1 MKTTILKSIIL
12 SLVLITGVNAAWA
25 GQKTI
30 FLKPNSNWI
39 QSSAWFS
46 VYCFNN
52 GEEWVKMTDND
63 SDGTYECLIDEKY
76 SDIIFC
82 RMNSNDKNSL
92 NWNNVWNQTSDLKL
106 QSGKDL
112 YTIASGAWS
121 KGFGTWSAFTLSANK
136 TIYLKPND
144 GWKSDGARF
153 AVYAFNASGSKWYS
167 LNNVDCNGDYY
178 SCTIDKTYH
187 TVIFCRM
194 NGSEATNKWENV
206 YNQTGNIILLNNG
219 KNTDQFNITDWGAGS
234 WGTYLAPSY
243 TVTLIADS
251 HGTYNVTYGGKTV
264 TSKLDANV
272 EVTVPFDTKITITSN
287 TPKAGY
293 AQTHGAHIKIGNQG
307 YQNATL
313 GTEYTVCGTTT
324 ITGNF
329 VSAKEQKVYLQPTTI
344 WATKDAAEV
353 YRAYVFHDS
362 GNKWL
367 DATAVSI
374 TLTDGVT
381 YSTGDNVQ
389 EYEFTIPAGYHS
401 VIFCRVENKNVNS
414 FNDKN
419 FWNKTNDLLI
429 PVGQPTNCCKITK
442 MGEKPTPES
451 EPENCESVWKVRTFD
466 VNVYSSTFGE
476 YGFVYDN
483 VKHYAPSS
491 EYTTYEVPQGASIK
505 IFSTP
510 YNDTY
515 RGDVMTNVGGVRT
528 ETTPN
533 SPNLTISAPT
543 NIDDNFKTTTEHVVY
558 LAIPNNQ
565 GTWVNTT
572 NKDNYVYAFHSRTEA
587 NQGAVVAMGTEVGRA
602 NVKLDSKDV
611 EHIYYRCVIPAGY
624 NTIRFEKRSA
634 KESFNGTDLQSVDLK
649 YQIPLNSVNCY
660 RLDRRITDA
669 GSDKDKFA
677 GVWEQAPGFAGDYR
691 LVYKKSATVVYP
703 SDIVRNGTES
713 QTVSLHIN
721 PVNANNEYPKLELQ
735 KYVDAE
741 WVTQSTK
748 LVKDITTI
756 TNDSYEQGRG
766 VWNFVVKKDGSS
778 MAVDY
783 NAAERYTGNYYVR
796 TNNAEGGWRFYTLST
811 NKMTYSSYAKA
822 HSGYTHYFCRWV
834 GIEWVKDENNKTVSS
849 TVPGKNNN
857 VKFIV
862 ANEYGA
868 VISNELA
875 KDDYTDEGGILP
887 ENANVRWT
895 WDERTNEVKR
905 AYIMGSDKDHLMLSY
920 RPAAGANEKTVKLQ
934 DKENWIYEVELEDVK
949 GGSEIIAL
957 RAQYPSTTRA
967 TQCFIEDKDMITS
980 DNNMPHTVRVMYDFK
995 TNQTSVML
1003 IPDKNEVNV
1012 GIDVLIERENQGEAT
1027 QVTSPINAANPEG
1040 YTVYAAMTFSK
1051 DHIMS
1056 ETATEWE
1063 RLYYW
1068 VSFPF
1073 NVRISDVFGFG
1084 EYGKQWIIQY
1094 YNGAA
1099 RAANGFYLESPT
1111 YWRYISDTTY
1121 HAHADLEDSNGNPS
1135 NGVMVANRGY
1145 ILALAKSI
1153 AQQGIFQN
1161 NNDYVRLYFPS
1172 MEKIQ
1177 SIDGNMQD
1185 VTSILKE
1192 YNCSISGREEYD
1204 CHWHVIGA
1212 PSYANKNI
1220 NIRQDD
1226 LFYYYKYNTSD
1237 NTYTVQETTSEE
1249 FKSMHSYMVQYA
1261 GNITW
1266 KAWEQQPEQ
1275 IAARRNADYEPQI
1288 CNLGLQLMQ
1297 NSQTLDQTFVRMQE
1311 DDATAEFDMN
1321 LDLTKIINSSANIY
1335 SLAGEKKIELAGNV
1349 LPVADTTIPLGVV
1362 IRKTGDY
1369 TFSMPAGTD
1378 GTVVELID
1386 YEANTRTNLLLSDYI
1401 VNIPAGTHTNRF
1413 ALSVAP
1419 SKIATSLESSENN
1432 AAKGINKYLINGQMV
1447 IVRDGAN
1454 YNAMGQKL

>member
-1 MKTTILKSIIL
+1 MKNTILKSIIL
-12 SLVLITGVNAAWA
+12 SLALIAGANTAWA

-30 FLKPNSNWI
+30 FLKPNSNWT

-46 VYCFNN
+46 VYCYNN
-52 GEEWVKMTDND
+52 GEEWVRMVDND
-63 SDGTYECLIDEKY
+63 GDGTYECLIDEKY

-82 RMNSNDKNSL
+82 RMKSNDKNSL
-92 NWNNVWNQTSDLKL
+92 NWDNVWNQTSDLKL

-112 YTIASGAWS
+112 YTIASDAWS
-121 KGFGTWSAFTLSANK
+121 KGSGSWSAFELKANK
-136 TIYLKPND
+136 TIYLKPNND
-144 GWKSDGARF
+144 WKSDNAHF
-153 AVYAFNASGSKWYS
+153 AVYAFNASENKWYS

-178 SCTIDKTYH
+178 SCTIDKKYH

-194 NGSEATNKWENV
+194 SSSTNDWSNV
-206 YNQTGNIILLNNG
+206 WNQTGNIILLNNS
-219 KNTDQFNITDWGAGS
+219 KNTDQFNITNWGAGS
-234 WGTYLAPSY
+234 WSTYSTPSY
-243 TVTLIADS
+243 KITLVADS
-251 HGTYNVTYGGKTV
+251 HGTYDVTYDGTTV
-264 TSKLDANV
+264 TSKLDENIEVNV
-272 EVTVPFDTKITITSN
+272 PLNTKIKITTN
-287 TPKAGY
+287 TPKTGY
-293 AQTHGAHIKIGNQG
+293 EQKHGAHIKIGNQD
-307 YQNATL
+307 YPNATL

-329 VSAKEQKVYLQPTTI
+329 VSKAEQKVYLQPTTI
-344 WATKDAAEV
+344 WATKDAVEA

-362 GNKWL
+362 GNEWL

-374 TLTDGVT
+374 TLTDGNT
-381 YSTGDNVQ
+381 YSSGDNVQ
-389 EYEFTIPAGYHS
+389 EYELTIPAGYHS
-401 VIFCRVENKNVNS
+401 IIFCRVKNSSVS
-414 FNDKN
+414 DFDSPD
-419 FWNKTNDLLI
+419 FWNKTGDLLI
-429 PVGQPTNCCKITK
+429 PVGQSQNCYKITQ
-442 MGEKPTPES
+442 MGVIQDGNSKPDD
-451 EPENCESVWKVRTFD
+451 CLGVWKVRTFD

-528 ETTPN
+528 ETTPS

-565 GTWVNTT
+565 GTWVSTT

-587 NQGAVVAMGTEVGRA
+587 NRGAVVAMGTEVGRA

-611 EHIYYRCVIPAGY
+611 EHIYYRCVVPAGY

-634 KESFNGTDLQSVDLK
+634 AGSFNGTIDPKDLQSVDLK

-677 GVWEQAPGFAGDYR
+677 GVWEQAPGFDGDYR

-735 KYVDAE
+735 KYVDAA
-741 WVTQSTK
+741 WVTQSTQ
-748 LVKDITTI
+748 LVKDIDVI

-766 VWNFVVKKDGSS
+766 VWNFVVKKNGSS

-783 NAAERYTGNYYVR
+783 NAAERYTGNYYIR

-822 HSGYTHYFCRWV
+822 HSGYTHYYCRWV
-834 GIEWVKDENNKTVSS
+834 GIVDNS
-849 TVPGKNNN
+849 TMPGKSNN

-875 KDDYTDEGGILP
+875 KDAYTEEGGILP

-905 AYIMGSDKDHLMLSY
+905 AYILGSDKDHLMLTYKPDSN
-920 RPAAGANEKTVKLQ
+920 ATTITKKLA
-934 DKENWIYEVELEDVK
+934 DKENWIYEIELENIQA
-949 GGSEIIAL
+949 GSKVESLA
-957 RAQYPSTTRA
+957 AKYPSTPKD
-967 TQCFIEDKDMITS
+967 TQYFISDKPMITS
-980 DNNMPHTVRVMYDFK
+980 DYGTSHKLRVMYDFK

-1003 IPDKNEVNV
+1003 IPDNNKADI
-1012 GIDVLIERENQGEAT
+1012 GIDVLIERENQGDAT
-1027 QVTSPINAANPEG
+1027 QVTSPINAASQEG
-1040 YTVYAAMTFSK
+1040 YTVYAAMTFK
-1051 DHIMS
+1051 KEHIMS

-1084 EYGKQWIIQY
+1084 EYGKQWVIQY
-1094 YNGAA
+1094 YNGAL
-1099 RAANGFYLESPT
+1099 RAKNGYQSEDQTF
-1111 YWRYISDTTY
+1111 WRYINPKDTVY
-1121 HAHADLEDSNGNPS
+1121 NPNKALEDANGNPC

-1161 NNDYVRLYFPS
+1161 NNDHVRLYFPS

-1177 SIDGNMQD
+1177 SIDGNMQN
-1185 VTSILKE
+1185 VTAILKP
-1192 YNCSISGREEYD
+1192 YTCTISGREEYD
-1204 CHWHVIGA
+1204 SHWHVIGA
-1212 PSYANKNI
+1212 PSYANKNVAVT
-1220 NIRQDD
+1220 QDD
-1226 LFYYYKYNTSD
+1226 LFFYYKYDAKT
-1237 NTYTVQETTSEE
+1237 NTYEVQETNSVE

-1261 GNITW
+1261 GNINWSANTTFVP
-1266 KAWEQQPEQ
+1266 QQ
-1275 IAARRNADYEPQI
+1275 IAASRNADYEPQL
-1288 CNLGLQLMQ
+1288 CHLGLLLMQ
-1297 NSQTLDQTFVRMQE
+1297 DGKTLDQTFIRMQE
-1311 DDATAEFDMN
+1311 DNATADYDMN
-1321 LDLTKIINSSANIY
+1321 LDLTKIINSGANIY
-1335 SLAGEKKIELAGNV
+1335 SLAGDKQIELAGNV
-1349 LPVADTTIPLGVV
+1349 LPTDDTTIPLGVL
-1362 IRKTGDY
+1362 IRQTGDY

-1378 GTVVELID
+1378 GAVVELID
-1386 YEANTRTNLLLSDYI
+1386 YETNTRTNLLLSDYT
-1401 VNIPAGTHTNRF
+1401 VNIPTGTHTNRF
-1413 ALSVAP
+1413 ALRVEQ
-1419 SKIATSLESSENN
+1419 SKTATGIESPADN
-1432 AAKGINKYLINGQMV
+1432 AAGVNKYIINGQLI
-1447 IVRDGAN
+1447 IVRDGAT
-1454 YNAMGQKL
+1454 YNTIGQQL

>member
-12 SLVLITGVNAAWA
+12 SLALMAGVDTAWA
-25 GQKTI
+25 KVI
-30 FLKPNSNWI
+30 YLKPNSNWLTKD
-39 QSSAWFS
+39 
-46 VYCFNN
+46 NN
-52 GEEWVKMTDND
+52 GKTPRFAARCWDDSGDFWYEMCDGNGDGVYTAIVDDKYTDV
-63 SDGTYECLIDEKY
+63 
-76 SDIIFC
+76 IFC
-82 RMNSNDKNSL
+82 RINPNTNENS
-92 NWNNVWNQTSDLKL
+92 WNTTWNQTNDLEITE
-106 QSGKDL
+106 GKNL
-112 YTIASGAWS
+112 YTVAAGAWS
-121 KGFGTWSAFTLSANK
+121 KGSGSWSSANYTK
-136 TIYLKPND
+136 AMYLQPNSN
-144 GWKSDGARF
+144 WISDNARF
-153 AVYAFNASGSKWYS
+153 AVYCFNGNSNGWLSMNLHIASCDLPYYKCDFPVDYQEVIFGRMKPGSTNGWNTETQIWNRTKN
-167 LNNVDCNGDYY
+167 LTVLGGKDCFAVKNGDWGVENAGADGQW
-178 SCTIDKTYH
+178 STY
-187 TVIFCRM
+187 
-194 NGSEATNKWENV
+194 AT
-206 YNQTGNIILLNNG
+206 
-219 KNTDQFNITDWGAGS
+219 
-234 WGTYLAPSY
+234 PSY

-251 HGTYNVTYGGKTV
+251 HGTYNVAYGGTTV

-293 AQTHGAHIKIGNQG
+293 AQTHGARIKIGNQE

-313 GTEYTVCGTTT
+313 GTPYTICGNTT
-324 ITGNF
+324 ITGNY
-329 VSAKEQKVYLQPTTI
+329 VSKAEQKVYLQPTTI
-344 WATKDAAEV
+344 WATNAAAEV

-362 GNKWL
+362 GNEWL

-401 VIFCRVENKNVNS
+401 VIFCRVKNSSVS
-414 FNDKN
+414 DFDSPD
-419 FWNKTNDLLI
+419 FWNKTGDLLI
-429 PVGQPTNCCKITK
+429 PVGQSQNCYKITQ
-442 MGEKPTPES
+442 MGVIQDGNSKPDD
-451 EPENCESVWKVRTFD
+451 CLGVWKVRTYD

-476 YGFVYDN
+476 YGFVYED
-483 VKHYAPSS
+483 VKYFSPEST
-491 EYTTYEVPQGASIK
+491 YKTYEVPQGASVK

-510 YNDTY
+510 YSDAFSGN
-515 RGDVMTNVGGVRT
+515 VMTNVSGERDELLAG
-528 ETTPN
+528 EY
-533 SPNLTISAPT
+533 LTISGPT
-543 NIDDNFKTTTEHVVY
+543 NMDDNYKTTKPFVVY
-558 LAIPNNQ
+558 LATPRNQ
-565 GTWVNTT
+565 SWD
-572 NKDNYVYAFHSRTEA
+572 NKTGKNHYLYAYHSRTE
-587 NQGAVVAMGTEVGRA
+587 NNGGSVVKMDF
-602 NVKLDSKDV
+602 VKTTDT
-611 EHIYYRCVIPAGY
+611 HHYYRCTIPTEC
-624 NTIRFEKRSA
+624 NTIRFEKRSNQNA
-634 KESFNGTDLQSVDLK
+634 YVSNNDLRTVDLK
-649 YQIPLNSVNCY
+649 YQIPINSINCY
-660 RLDRRITDA
+660 RLSGVDRDKTRTDSLHYE
-669 GSDKDKFA
+669 GL
-677 GVWEQAPGFAGDYR
+677 WESTPGFYGDWR
-691 LVYKKSATVVYP
+691 LVHKKSQGVDYP

-713 QTVSLHIN
+713 QIVSLHID
-721 PVNANNEYPKLELQ
+721 PVNAGNDYPRLVLQ
-735 KYVDAE
+735 MNDGNGK
-741 WVTQSTK
+741 WVGQDSM
-748 LVKDITTI
+748 LVKDIDVI

-766 VWNFVVKKDGSS
+766 VWNFVVKMKNNGSA
-778 MAVDY
+778 MTVDY
-783 NAAERYTGNYYVR
+783 DAAERYTGNYYIR
-796 TNNAEGGWRFYTLST
+796 TNNAEGAWRFYTLST

-834 GIEWVKDENNKTVSS
+834 GIVENS
-849 TVPGKNNN
+849 TIAGKNNN

-905 AYIMGSDKDHLMLSY
+905 AYIMGSDKEHLMLSY
-920 RPAAGANEKTVKLQ
+920 RPAADVDVKTVKLQ

-957 RAQYPSTTRA
+957 RAQYPSTTST

-980 DNNMPHTVRVMYDFK
+980 DNNMPHKVRVMYDFK

-1121 HAHADLEDSNGNPS
+1121 NAHADLEDSNGNPS

-1161 NNDYVRLYFPS
+1161 NNNYVRLYFPS

-1204 CHWHVIGA
+1204 SHWHVIGA

-1237 NTYTVQETTSEE
+1237 NTYTVQESSSEE

-1321 LDLTKIINSSANIY
+1321 LDLTKIINSGANIY

-1419 SKIATSLESSENN
+1419 SKIATSLESAENN
-1432 AAKGINKYLINGQMV
+1432 AAKGINKYIINGQMV

>member
-12 SLVLITGVNAAWA
+12 SLALMAGVNTAWA
-25 GQKTI
+25 GAGI
-30 FLKPNSNWI
+30 FYGQINLSK
-39 QSSAWFS
+39 
-46 VYCFNN
+46 N
-52 GEEWVKMTDND
+52 GEEYVAHTE
-63 SDGTYECLIDEKY
+63 GY
-76 SDIIFC
+76 SQPFDLGGV
-82 RMNSNDKNSL
+82 SGLSL
-92 NWNNVWNQTSDLKL
+92 NATYTKLWKDNGYGNICSAVLYYKLYSSSKEVIGETPVTTS
-106 QSGKDL
+106 
-112 YTIASGAWS
+112 WS
-121 KGFGTWSAFTLSANK
+121 KDFENSKDSEWKKEGIDVNLIQNLTPHERYTLEFWFKATGSSSDSNK
-136 TIYLKPND
+136 
-144 GWKSDGARF
+144 
-153 AVYAFNASGSKWYS
+153 
-167 LNNVDCNGDYY
+167 CNEEFWL
-178 SCTIDKTYH
+178 S
-187 TVIFCRM
+187 
-194 NGSEATNKWENV
+194 
-206 YNQTGNIILLNNG
+206 NNG
-219 KNTDQFNITDWGAGS
+219 GNYKVNF
-234 WGTYLAPSY
+234 TYTPY
-243 TVTLIADS
+243 NVTLKADS
-251 HGTYNVTYGGKTV
+251 HGTYSVSYGSKIA
-264 TSKLDANV
+264 TSKLDEDVVIAVPAN
-272 EVTVPFDTKITITSN
+272 TSIRISTN
-287 TPKAGY
+287 TPKTGY
-293 AQTHGAHIKIGNQG
+293 AQTNGAAIQYGAGARVAAALNTDITITGD
-307 YQNATL
+307 A
-313 GTEYTVCGTTT
+313 T
-324 ITGNF
+324 ITGNY
-329 VSAKEQKVYLQPTTI
+329 VSKAEQKVYLQPTTI
-344 WATKDAAEV
+344 WATNAAAEV
-353 YRAYVFHDS
+353 YRAYVFHDA
-362 GNKWL
+362 GNMWV
-367 DATAVSI
+367 DAKAVPV

-381 YSTGDNVQ
+381 YSEGDNVR
-389 EYEFTIPAGYHS
+389 EYEFSVPPGYHS
-401 VIFCRVENKNVNS
+401 VIFCRVANNS
-414 FNDKN
+414 VSDFNSND

-429 PVGQPTNCCKITK
+429 PVGQSQNCYKITQ
-442 MGEKPTPES
+442 MGVIQDGNSKPDD
-451 EPENCESVWKVRTFD
+451 CLGVWKVRTYD

-528 ETTPN
+528 ETTPS

-558 LAIPNNQ
+558 LAIPNNS
-565 GTWVNTT
+565 GTWVTT
-572 NKDNYVYAFHSRTEA
+572 IGKNNYVYAFHSRTEA
-587 NQGAVVAMGTEVGRA
+587 NKGAVVDLGEEVGRA
-602 NVKLDSKDV
+602 TVKLDSKDV

-624 NTIRFEKRSA
+624 NTIRFEKRSVLGEFSA
-634 KESFNGTDLQSVDLK
+634 KDGDLQSVDLK

-677 GVWEQAPGFAGDYR
+677 GVWELAPGFDGDYR

-735 KYVDAE
+735 KYVDAA
-741 WVTQSTK
+741 WVTQSTQ
-748 LVKDITTI
+748 LVKDIDVI

-766 VWNFVVKKDGSS
+766 VWNFVLKKNDGS

-796 TNNAEGGWRFYTLST
+796 TNNAEGAWRFYTLSA

-875 KDDYTDEGGILP
+875 KDDYTNEGGILP

-905 AYIMGSDKDHLMLSY
+905 AYIMGSNKDHLMLSY
-920 RPAAGANEKTVKLQ
+920 RPAAGADVKTVKLQ

-957 RAQYPSTTRA
+957 RAQYPSNTGP

-980 DNNMPHTVRVMYDFK
+980 DNNMPHKVRVMYDFK

-1003 IPDKNEVNV
+1003 IPDNSTVNV

-1027 QVTSPINAANPEG
+1027 QVTSPINAANPEEG

-1051 DHIMS
+1051 NHIMS

-1121 HAHADLEDSNGNPS
+1121 NAHADLEDSNGNPS

-1161 NNDYVRLYFPS
+1161 NNNYVRLYFPS

-1204 CHWHVIGA
+1204 SHWHVIGA

-1237 NTYTVQETTSEE
+1237 NTYTVQETTSVE

-1321 LDLTKIINSSANIY
+1321 LDLTKIINSGANIY

-1419 SKIATSLESSENN
+1419 SKIATSLESAENN
-1432 AAKGINKYLINGQMV
+1432 AAKGINKYIINGQMV

>member
-1 MKTTILKSIIL
+1 MA
-12 SLVLITGVNAAWA
+12 GVNTAWA
-25 GQKTI
+25 KVI
-30 FLKPNSNWI
+30 YLKPNSNWLT
-39 QSSAWFS
+39 
-46 VYCFNN
+46 
-52 GEEWVKMTDND
+52 KDND
-63 SDGTYECLIDEKY
+63 KTPRFAARCWEGADEFWYEMCDGNGDNIYTAIVDDKY
-76 SDIIFC
+76 TNVIFC
-82 RMNSNDKNSL
+82 RINPNTNDNS
-92 NWNNVWNQTSDLKL
+92 WGTTWNQTSDLKID
-106 QSGKDL
+106 GNL
-112 YTIASGAWS
+112 YTVAEGAWS
-121 KGFGTWSAFTLSANK
+121 YGTGSWSSANYTK
-136 TIYLKPND
+136 AMYFQPNSN
-144 GWKSDGARF
+144 WISDNARF
-153 AVYAFNASGSKWYS
+153 AVYCFNGNSNGWLSMNLHIASCDLPYYKCDVP
-167 LNNVDCNGDYY
+167 VDY
-178 SCTIDKTYH
+178 KE
-187 TVIFCRM
+187 VIFGRM
-194 NGSEATNKWENV
+194 KPGSTNGWNTETQIWNRTKNL
-206 YNQTGNIILLNNG
+206 TILSG
-219 KNTDQFNITDWGAGS
+219 QDCFVIKDGDWGLENAGADGQWS
-234 WGTYLAPSY
+234 TYATPSY

-251 HGTYNVTYGGKTV
+251 HGTYNVTYGDTIV
-264 TSKLDANV
+264 PSKLDANV

-293 AQTHGAHIKIGNQG
+293 AQTHGARIKIGNQE

-313 GTEYTVCGTTT
+313 GTPYTICGNTT
-324 ITGNF
+324 ITGNY
-329 VSAKEQKVYLQPTTI
+329 VSKAEQKVYLQPTTI
-344 WATKDAAEV
+344 WATKDAVEA

-362 GNKWL
+362 GNEWL

-374 TLTDGVT
+374 TLTDGNT
-381 YSTGDNVQ
+381 YSSGDNVQ
-389 EYEFTIPAGYHS
+389 EYELTIPAGYHS
-401 VIFCRVENKNVNS
+401 IIFCRVNSKGTDNDPWKNV
-414 FNDKN
+414 
-419 FWNKTNDLLI
+419 WNQTNDLLI

-451 EPENCESVWKVRTFD
+451 EPENCESVWKLRTFD

-528 ETTPN
+528 ETTPS

-558 LAIPNNQ
+558 LAIPNNK
-565 GTWVNTT
+565 GTWVSTT

-587 NQGAVVAMGTEVGRA
+587 NRGAVVAMGTEVGRA
-602 NVKLDSKDV
+602 NVKLDSNDV
-611 EHIYYRCVIPAGY
+611 EHIYYRCVVPAGY

-634 KESFNGTDLQSVDLK
+634 AGSFNGTIDPKDLQSVDLK

-677 GVWEQAPGFAGDYR
+677 GVWEQAPGFDGDYR

-735 KYVDAE
+735 KYVDAA
-741 WVTQSTK
+741 WVTQSTQ
-748 LVKDITTI
+748 LVKDIAVI

-766 VWNFVVKKDGSS
+766 VWNFVVKKNGSS

-783 NAAERYTGNYYVR
+783 NAAERYTGNYYIR

-822 HSGYTHYFCRWV
+822 HSGYTHYYCRWV
-834 GIEWVKDENNKTVSS
+834 GIVDNS
-849 TVPGKNNN
+849 TMPGKSNN

-875 KDDYTDEGGILP
+875 KDAYTEEGGILP

-905 AYIMGSDKDHLMLSY
+905 AYILGSDKDHLMLTYKPDSN
-920 RPAAGANEKTVKLQ
+920 ATTITKKLA
-934 DKENWIYEVELEDVK
+934 DKENWIYEIELENIQA
-949 GGSEIIAL
+949 GSKVESLA
-957 RAQYPSTTRA
+957 AKYPSTPKD
-967 TQCFIEDKDMITS
+967 TQYFISDKPMITS
-980 DNNMPHTVRVMYDFK
+980 DYGTSHKVRVMYDFK

-1003 IPDKNEVNV
+1003 IPDNQANI
-1012 GIDVLIERENQGEAT
+1012 GIDVLIERENQGDAT
-1027 QVTSPINAANPEG
+1027 QVTSPINAASQEEG
-1040 YTVYAAMTFSK
+1040 YTVYAAMTFK
-1051 DHIMS
+1051 KEHIMS

-1084 EYGKQWIIQY
+1084 EYGKQWVIQY
-1094 YNGAA
+1094 YNGAL
-1099 RAANGFYLESPT
+1099 RAKNGYQSEDQTF
-1111 YWRYISDTTY
+1111 WRYINPKDTVY
-1121 HAHADLEDSNGNPS
+1121 NPNKALEDANGNPC

-1161 NNDYVRLYFPS
+1161 NNDHVRLYFPS

-1177 SIDGNMQD
+1177 SIDDNMQN
-1185 VTSILKE
+1185 VTAILKP
-1192 YNCSISGREEYD
+1192 YTCTISGREEYD
-1204 CHWHVIGA
+1204 SHWHVIGA
-1212 PSYANKNI
+1212 PSYANKNVAVT
-1220 NIRQDD
+1220 QDD
-1226 LFYYYKYNTSD
+1226 LFFYYKYDAKT
-1237 NTYTVQETTSEE
+1237 NTYEVQETNSVE

-1261 GNITW
+1261 GNINWSANTTFVP
-1266 KAWEQQPEQ
+1266 QQ
-1275 IAARRNADYEPQI
+1275 IAASRNADYEPQL
-1288 CNLGLQLMQ
+1288 CHLGLLLMQ
-1297 NSQTLDQTFVRMQE
+1297 DGKTLDQTFIRMQE
-1311 DDATAEFDMN
+1311 DNATADYDMN
-1321 LDLTKIINSSANIY
+1321 LDLTKIINSGANIY
-1335 SLAGEKKIELAGNV
+1335 SLAGDKQIELAGNV
-1349 LPVADTTIPLGVV
+1349 LPTDDTTIPLGVL
-1362 IRKTGDY
+1362 IRQTGDY

-1378 GTVVELID
+1378 GAVVELID
-1386 YEANTRTNLLLSDYI
+1386 YETNTRTNLLLSDYT
-1401 VNIPAGTHTNRF
+1401 VNIPTGTHTNRF
-1413 ALSVAP
+1413 ALRVEQ
-1419 SKIATSLESSENN
+1419 SKTATGIESPADN
-1432 AAKGINKYLINGQMV
+1432 AAGVNKYIINGQLI
-1447 IVRDGAN
+1447 IVRDGAT
-1454 YNAMGQKL
+1454 YNTIGQQL